1 MKPKLVLQC
10 LIFSSLCALTFAQEQ
25 KPSVNDFAWLAGCWE
40 RGGNDWE
47 GAEQW
52 MKPAGQT
59 MLGMSRTVANGKL
72 REYEFLQLRTKEDG
86 AIYYVALPSGQQ
98 ETWFKLVKS
107 GKHEAVFEN
116 LEHDFPQR
124 IIYRLEKDGSLL
136 ARIEGMS
143 GGKLKGID
151 FPMKRGKCE

>member
-1 MKPKLVLQC
+1 MKPKFVLLC
-10 LIFSSLCALTFAQEQ
+10 LMLSSLSFAQEQ
-25 KPSVNDFAWLAGCWE
+25 KPTINDLAWLAGCWE
-40 RGGNDWE
+40 RSGNGRE
-47 GAEQW
+47 GVEQW

-72 REYEFLQLRTKEDG
+72 REFEFLQLRTKEDG
-86 AIYYVALPSGQQ
+86 SIHYVALPSGQQ

-143 GGKLKGID
+143 KGQLQGID

>member
-1 MKPKLVLQC
+1 MKPKLVLLC
-10 LIFSSLCALTFAQEQ
+10 LLLSSLSFTQEQ
-25 KPSVNDFAWLAGCWE
+25 KPTINDFAWLAGCWE
-40 RGGNDWE
+40 RGGSNWE
-47 GAEQW
+47 GVEQW
-52 MKPAGQT
+52 MKPAGET

-86 AIYYVALPSGQQ
+86 SLHYVALPSGQQ
-98 ETWFKLVKS
+98 ETWFKLVKLENQ
-107 GKHEAVFEN
+107 EAVFEN

-124 IIYRLEKDGSLL
+124 IIYRLEKDGALM

-143 GGKLKGID
+143 KGKLKGID